1 MSAAPEPSRPP
12 PEPRRTSPD
21 PPGTPASMSQADAP
35 TPAADGGDPPPFR
48 LSRQPGLDGLRG
60 LAVLT
65 VILFHA
71 KFLVR
76 AADTGLTI
84 FFVLSS
90 FLITVLVL
98 QEWRDSGG
106 VALRHFYARRALR
119 ILPAL
124 VLFTVAAGIY
134 VQLTASQTTARAQ
147 WVSVLASL
155 GMVANWV
162 EALTTHPLLLVQHTW
177 SVAVE
182 VHFYLLWPV
191 LLLLLLRRGVRP
203 RRLVVGLLVAAGLV
217 LAVRA
222 AWWYGEWTVQDR
234 LFGRLFVGTDMR
246 IDHLAL
252 GSALGVVA
260 VSGWLPVRVAAR
272 RAVGGLAAAGLVA
285 VVVVAL
291 VGPPPGVTFAGGST
305 LVALAAAAAIAACL
319 VAPAGS
325 VPRLLRSPALVWLG
339 KISYGAYLWH
349 VPLFRIMREHVIHW
363 PLPVRTAVGITAT
376 LLLASASYY
385 TIERWFL
392 RRKRRFRPRPTPAA
406 AAAGGPP
413 APVPGPAP
421 HPASPG

>member
-1 MSAAPEPSRPP
+1 MTAGPEPLHPP
-12 PEPRRTSPD
+12 PGSPRTSSE
-21 PPGTPASMSQADAP
+21 ASP
-35 TPAADGGDPPPFR
+35 TAGGGDRPPFR
-48 LSRQPGLDGLRG
+48 LGRRPGLDGLRG

-98 QEWRDSGG
+98 QEWRDTGG
-106 VALRHFYARRALR
+106 VGLGRFYARRALR

-124 VLFTVAAGIY
+124 VLFVLAAGTY
-134 VQLTASQTTARAQ
+134 VQLTAAEATARTQ

-182 VHFYLLWPV
+182 VHFYLLWPP

-222 AWWYGEWTVQDR
+222 AWWYGAWTDQAR

-260 VSGWLPVRVAAR
+260 VSGWLPARVAAR
-272 RAVGGLAAAGLVA
+272 RAVVGLAAAGLLAIGAVA
-285 VVVVAL
+285 VL
-291 VGPPPGVTFAGGST
+291 GPPPGVTFAGGST
-305 LVALAAAAAIAACL
+305 LVALSAAAAIAACL
-319 VAPAGS
+319 VAPAGG

-339 KISYGAYLWH
+339 RISYGAYLWH
-349 VPLFRIMREHVIHW
+349 VPLFRIMREHVPHW

-392 RRKRRFRPRPTPAA
+392 RRKGRFRPRPSPRRDVT
-406 AAAGGPP
+406 GGPRV
-413 APVPGPAP
+413 AVPGPAGR
-421 HPASPG
+421 ATSPG